1 MVKKRQALRLS
12 IGLMAAVLMA
22 ACASTTYIPV
32 RYQLAPTS
40 KALLGQEVHLNVTD
54 TRTDTRVFDATAQKE
69 FEGFSGD
76 FALILAYGDEKG
88 LRYGTYDLRTLFQE
102 ALRHRL
108 QSTGVK
114 VLDQAQEGKPTM
126 QVDLREF
133 LLSLQKN
140 KWIATISYKVSLS
153 GDPQTVVSDTV
164 SGSAERVKV
173 MGSGAAEKVLGEIF
187 SDSLNRLDVES
198 LFTKAGLYS
207 N

>member
-1 MVKKRQALRLS
+1 
-12 IGLMAAVLMA
+12 MAAVCLA
-22 ACASTTYIPV
+22 ACASTSYIPV

-40 KALLGQEVHLNVTD
+40 KALQGQEVYLSVTD
-54 TRTDTRVFDATAQKE
+54 ARTDTRIFDATAQKE
-69 FEGFSGD
+69 FEGFTGN
-76 FALILAYGDEKG
+76 FALILAHGDEKG
-88 LRYGTYDLRTLFQE
+88 LRDGTYDLRTLFHE

-114 VLDQAQEGKPTM
+114 VLDQAQAGKPTM

-133 LLSLQKN
+133 LLSLQKS
-140 KWIATISYKVSLS
+140 KWVATVSYKVSLS
-153 GDPQTVVSDTV
+153 GDPNTVVTDTV

-173 MGSGAAEKVLGEIF
+173 MGSGAAEKALGEIF
-187 SDSLNRLDVES
+187 SDSLNRLDVIS